1 MMASN
6 TTSSLSS
13 LTQIKNKQKQS
24 PSSKQSK
31 QSKSI
36 FHFVIP
42 IAILFCFVF
51 NNFALRNN
59 DLFLPSSSSTAAVD
73 ADDIINSATV
83 VVSESAAAAAATS
96 QSKTKTIE
104 PATTA
109 TTTTTTTTTTTDEKT
124 TSKVS
129 KYDFNLQCN
138 ISGTY
143 VLQQHGN
150 GQQFQYHYYASS
162 DDYRNRNRETET
174 DNIDKETIATPGILY
189 AVGGTEEFLIT
200 AFVPVID
207 YLRNGLDI
215 PNSIERQQQRDYSTN
230 SNQQHH
236 QTQLKQQQQRWAIA
250 TEPHLCNSKIFQQ
263 SIKTFFDVIII
274 ITKDQLQKEY
284 TNNTNEISWDP
295 YTDNT
300 TDTDDED
307 EDDDEDEPT
316 ANIFTP
322 TSNFL
327 QNNTHDNG
335 RNRIRIRNRNMR
347 RKLLSYDVVGTGSKI
362 ERRDTKLRHHVKAI
376 KVIGLNEAPFVPYTM
391 FIDVDMIP
399 CITNFASTLLNK
411 TLLILFNNNNRQ
423 QQQHQQHQQNQNY
436 FDIALTS
443 ERKPKKN
450 KRSKDKEY
458 DNMYDIEHYY
468 LNNNKIDN
476 KQDNGSGYGYNL
488 HNSACLILNMTSH
501 KTIEL
506 LQRYK
511 RLFFNIPSSE
521 PVLPNTRD
529 QPSLGKAMY
538 DMMMMM
544 MHSINNNNS
553 NTNSTTINNSHNH
566 NADIQML
573 KHIDMNYVCRS
584 KLTGK
589 KNNNCDRSRAHN
601 NEDGEKEK
609 EEEEEEYCLLAHKI
623 KKLPTT

>member
-1 MMASN
+1 MASN

-24 PSSKQSK
+24 SSSKQSK

-36 FHFVIP
+36 LHFVIP
-42 IAILFCFVF
+42 IAILFCFIC
-51 NNFALRNN
+51 NNFAL
-59 DLFLPSSSSTAAVD
+59 L
-73 ADDIINSATV
+73 
-83 VVSESAAAAAATS
+83 
-96 QSKTKTIE
+96 
-104 PATTA
+104 
-109 TTTTTTTTTTTDEKT
+109 
-124 TSKVS
+124 S

-162 DDYRNRNRETET
+162 DDYRNRDRETET
-174 DNIDKETIATPGILY
+174 DYIDKETIATPGILY

-215 PNSIERQQQRDYSTN
+215 PNSIERQQQRDFSTN
-230 SNQQHH
+230 SNQQQH

-250 TEPHLCNSKIFQQ
+250 TEPHLCNSKIFQK
-263 SIKTFFDVIII
+263 SIRTFFDVIII

-316 ANIFTP
+316 ANTSTP

-411 TLLILFNNNNRQ
+411 TLLTLFNNNNRQ
-423 QQQHQQHQQNQNY
+423 QQQHQQQHQQNQDY

-450 KRSKDKEY
+450 KQSKGKEY

-468 LNNNKIDN
+468 LNNNKIDY

-511 RLFFNIPSSE
+511 ILFFNIPSSE

-538 DMMMMM
+538 DMMMMIV
-544 MHSINNNNS
+544 MHSIDSNNS

-566 NADIQML
+566 NADLQML

-589 KNNNCDRSRAHN
+589 KNNNCDRSRAHI

-609 EEEEEEYCLLAHKI
+609 KEEEEEYCLLAHKI